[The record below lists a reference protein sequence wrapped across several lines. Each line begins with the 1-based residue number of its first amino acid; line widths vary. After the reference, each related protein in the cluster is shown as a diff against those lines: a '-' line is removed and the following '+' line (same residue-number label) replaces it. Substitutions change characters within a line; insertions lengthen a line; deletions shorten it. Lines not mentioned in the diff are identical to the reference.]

1 MIYSE
6 IVDTVDVVHYYFC
19 STRSSVSTIR
29 EATRLGRGRIAI
41 ARSATRYIMHCP
53 YCGNRDTEVVET
65 REVQD
70 LDTIRRRRACLTCE
84 KRFTTY
90 ERVENVNLTVIKK
103 DGKREQF
110 NREKLRNGLLRAS
123 EKTTVPVDVIERI
136 VGEVERELRGA
147 DSVEV
152 ESKKVGQLAAAR
164 LKKLDKVAYIRFASV
179 FKRFVDV
186 EDFQKEVKKLEK

>member
-1 MIYSE
+1 
-6 IVDTVDVVHYYFC
+6 
-19 STRSSVSTIR
+19 
-29 EATRLGRGRIAI
+29 
-41 ARSATRYIMHCP
+41 MHCP
-53 YCGNRDTEVVET
+53 YCGSRETEVVET
-65 REVQD
+65 REVRD

-90 ERVENVNLTVIKK
+90 ERVETVNLTVIKK

-110 NREKLRNGLLRAS
+110 NREKLRNGILKAS
-123 EKTTVPVDVIERI
+123 EKTTVPVSEIEKI
-136 VGEVERELRGA
+136 VNEVERELRSA

-152 ESKKVGQLAAAR
+152 ESKKVGQLAATR

-186 EDFQKEVKKLEK
+186 EDFQKEVKRLEK

>member
-1 MIYSE
+1 
-6 IVDTVDVVHYYFC
+6 
-19 STRSSVSTIR
+19 
-29 EATRLGRGRIAI
+29 
-41 ARSATRYIMHCP
+41 
-53 YCGNRDTEVVET
+53 
-65 REVQD
+65 
-70 LDTIRRRRACLTCE
+70 LTCE

-90 ERVENVNLTVIKK
+90 ERVETVNLTVIKK

-110 NREKLRNGLLRAS
+110 NREKLRNGILRAS
-123 EKTTVPVDVIERI
+123 EKTTVPVSEIEKI
-136 VGEVERELRGA
+136 VNEVERELRSA

-152 ESKKVGQLAAAR
+152 ESKKIGQLAATR